1 MIILMSLQVFLVTG
15 GYSGSGSYIDTTE
28 VLRVGVGDN
37 AWTYVGNFPRAMNGL
52 MGVNLGNRLFMT
64 GTDSIDKIVV

>member
-28 VLRVGVGDN
+28 VLRVGDD